1 MKNVNKNKQTNKNK
15 NVIIITICAVLVVL
29 LIVVFFII
37 NNNNKD
43 KNIDNNDDNN
53 AQVNDNSQNNQ
64 DNQDNQD
71 NQNNDKTENTKKEF
85 DDDIIIN
92 KMTINGVKLSDITTI
107 DDVLTK
113 LNARGSFVTLCYTDE
128 AENGCRGTAD
138 YASEFTTGNFDDKDL
153 VNVIIYFKLADNKS
167 LEFATKYSIYKKQ
180 KNDTPY
186 FELASL
192 EKELLKLDN
201 TYIEN
206 WTNKNIQ
213 NKYSLD
219 YARFTDYGYKY
230 TFNSKDGDKFI
241 FDGTY
246 SSSHWSLRNDSL
258 ATRN

>member
-1 MKNVNKNKQTNKNK
+1 MKNVNTNKQTNKQTNKNK
-15 NVIIITICAVLVVL
+15 NVIIITICAVLVIL

-53 AQVNDNSQNNQ
+53 AQVNDNSQN
-64 DNQDNQD
+64 NQDNQD

-180 KNDTPY
+180 KND
-186 FELASL
+186 
-192 EKELLKLDN
+192 
-201 TYIEN
+201 IEN